1 MAHKNLITVN
11 KLNPTLGRWGG
22 DGGGGGNFTSSPCWY
37 SLNNSETVKAVTLAF
52 CSIQQHFIKGVR
64 AKFGIPNSLRSLDTG
79 QESDGGIS
87 DFWIS
92 GQSLI
97 KGNCHNSRI
106 SHDIDMN
113 LWTVTKLDKRN
124 KTASKKIDD
133 HLILENCYFIA
144 IFQFTTNL
152 EQSGSRIPDA

>member
-11 KLNPTLGRWGG
+11 KLNPNLGRWGG
-22 DGGGGGNFTSSPCWY
+22 DRGGVGNFTSSPCWY

-52 CSIQQHFIKGVR
+52 CSIQQHFINDAR

-79 QESDGGIS
+79 QDSDGGIS

-106 SHDIDMN
+106 SHDIDM
-113 LWTVTKLDKRN
+113 KL
-124 KTASKKIDD
+124 
-133 HLILENCYFIA
+133 
-144 IFQFTTNL
+144 
-152 EQSGSRIPDA
+152 